1 MGTHGPNQG
10 QSVLQAGGEGCGEN
24 SLAVDCRHDKER
36 SCVQPYA
43 PAGDTTLGCMHLNTQ
58 STADAMISWDL
69 FGVRS
74 IH

>member
-36 SCVQPYA
+36 ELCSALRTCRRHH
-43 PAGDTTLGCMHLNTQ
+43 LRMHA
-58 STADAMISWDL
+58 SE
-69 FGVRS
+69 
-74 IH
+74 